1 MRCQGAEV
9 VGKGID
15 LARADAPE
23 HCALLDDF
31 KDQLMIAFVKRL
43 GRNVSI
49 PVKEVDETGR
59 YTLSFNIENGAFNF
73 QLREKQ

>member
-1 MRCQGAEV
+1 
-9 VGKGID
+9 VGILEIKRWAKESIS
-15 LARADAPE
+15 LELTRRFMPRF
-23 HCALLDDF
+23 DDF